1 MKGAWS
7 KGIWTIGGAMLLGI
21 GVALFFKQHMGLASL
36 GALMTGLGA
45 GLLLTDIKS
54 GEGD

>member
-21 GVALFFKQHMGLASL
+21 GVALFFKEHAGLASL